1 MSNKEIKEVSEDTVL
16 GISIKTLI
24 ALAIGLSI
32 AFAGYYDLKA
42 DVEQAKMLPEPSI
55 TRVEYELKDEMVR
68 NAIMETQK
76 QVEQID
82 ATVKK
87 IDERLFEMSKK

>member
-1 MSNKEIKEVSEDTVL
+1 MKPVKEIGEDMVL
-16 GISIKTLI
+16 GFSLRTLI
-24 ALAIGLSI
+24 AMAVGLSI
-32 AFAGYYDLKA
+32 AVGMYYDLRGE
-42 DVEQAKMLPEPSI
+42 VELAKELPDPQV

-87 IDERLFEMSKK
+87 IDERLYELTKK

>member
-1 MSNKEIKEVSEDTVL
+1 
-16 GISIKTLI
+16 
-24 ALAIGLSI
+24 
-32 AFAGYYDLKA
+32 
-42 DVEQAKMLPEPSI
+42 MLPEPSI

-87 IDERLFEMSKK
+87 IDERLFEMSKR

>member
-1 MSNKEIKEVSEDTVL
+1 MSDNKFKEVGEDTVL
-16 GISIKTLI
+16 GISVKTLI
-24 ALAIGLSI
+24 MISIGLSMAI
-32 AFAGYYDLKA
+32 AGYYDLKA
-42 DVEQAKMLPEPSI
+42 DVQEAKMLPEPSI

-87 IDERLFEMSKK
+87 IDERLFEMSKR

>member
-1 MSNKEIKEVSEDTVL
+1 MTAKEIKEVSEDTLL
-16 GISIKTLI
+16 GVSVKTLI
-24 ALAIGLSI
+24 MISAGLSVAI
-32 AFAGYYDLKA
+32 AGYYDLKA
-42 DVEQAKMLPEPSI
+42 DVAEAKKLPEPSI

-87 IDERLFEMSKK
+87 IDERLFEMTKK